1 MVTIKFKKSA
11 IHPLIDNEIYSMW
24 LSNLKK
30 QWLFSD
36 GKTNNGYYLND
47 LEIITAASE
56 LILAGFLWDETKE
69 GNEFWSDHYY
79 KLLKQENECLV

>member
-30 QWLFSD
+30 QWIFSD
-36 GKTNNGYYLND
+36 EKKTSNGYYLND
-47 LEIITAASE
+47 LEIITDASE
-56 LILAGFLWDETKE
+56 LILAGFVWDETKE
-69 GNEFWSDHYY
+69 GSEFWSDHYHN
-79 KLLKQENECLV
+79 LLKQ